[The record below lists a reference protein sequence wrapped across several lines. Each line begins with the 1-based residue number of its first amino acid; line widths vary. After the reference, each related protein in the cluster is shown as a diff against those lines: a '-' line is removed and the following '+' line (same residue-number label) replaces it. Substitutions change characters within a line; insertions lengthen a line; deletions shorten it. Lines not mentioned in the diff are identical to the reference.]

1 MKSGISFHSSTLF
14 TPSSIPQGKSM
25 GSVKYSLMIL
35 KINKVWNGM
44 KTMKMYSTYTGCPPK
59 KRPLQEFSRILV
71 QKCLSSPNMGILG
84 PEHIYAI

>member
-44 KTMKMYSTYTGCPPK
+44 KTMKMDCTYNCQNISSASYLHQLH
-59 KRPLQEFSRILV
+59 PLHVGDTPHNHNYEQE
-71 QKCLSSPNMGILG
+71 PDN
-84 PEHIYAI
+84 HH